1 MNPLDRITLGEDAG
15 AAIMAVEGLHLSPAY
30 RRRIA
35 ALRGKGLSTDQIR
48 ETLIADVQAR
58 RAA

>member
-1 MNPLDRITLGEDAG
+1 MNQPDRITLGEDAG
-15 AAIMAVEGLHLSPAY
+15 AAIMAVEGLRLSPAY
-30 RRRIA
+30 RRRID
-35 ALRGKGLSTDQIR
+35 ALRSKGLSTDQIR